1 MSPSVNHHPDPYL
14 TIVPEDSFIENDI
27 LETIVDVTEESDRL
41 VEMPPMEEH
50 FSMEPPPQREVAPRK
65 TSKLVVAGALG
76 GGMVFGGGVVA
87 ALSLVAV
94 LAVGAAGIAGAGA
107 WWWMGSESPVEA
119 PVAAPIEEDLAPVAD
134 EDGVGEADEAA
145 AAAEDGESEDGVG
158 EDEEDLAA
166 PVDAPEDRGHRE
178 APAAPTP
185 APAAPP
191 VVAPA
196 VPTVAPEEI
205 PADDILVKVLSNPP
219 AATVTI
225 DGVPAGRTPLKT
237 FLPAGS
243 HNVVIESGKASGE
256 FTIDPSSSER
266 FCFKAKG
273 RKVQTD
279 ACR

>member
-14 TIVPEDSFIENDI
+14 TIVPEDAFVENDI
-27 LETIVDVTEESDRL
+27 LETIVDVTEESDRVVAL
-41 VEMPPMEEH
+41 PPAEEH

-87 ALSLVAV
+87 ALSLAAV
-94 LAVGAAGIAGAGA
+94 LAVGAVGMAGAGA
-107 WWWMGSESPVEA
+107 WWWMGSESPEAIEA
-119 PVAAPIEEDLAPVAD
+119 PVAAPVEEDLAPVAD
-134 EDGVGEADEAA
+134 DEGLDEAADEAA
-145 AAAEDGESEDGVG
+145 AAAPEDGMD
-158 EDEEDLAA
+158 EDLDEDAA
-166 PVDAPEDRGHRE
+166 PVDAPEDRGDRE

-191 VVAPA
+191 PVTPA